1 MDSNKPHWVYV
12 IQNSEG
18 RFYIGISIDPENRL
32 TLHNNGES
40 KWTRQHL
47 PRHLVWTKQC
57 PSLTEARKIEILLK
71 RQKGGQGFYNYNG
84 FQRRSGRSSS
94 GS

>member
-1 MDSNKPHWVYV
+1 MTLNKPHWVYV

-32 TLHNNGES
+32 TQHNNGES

-47 PRHLVWTKQC
+47 PWHLVWTKQC
-57 PSLTEARKIEILLK
+57 PSLTEARKIENLLK
-71 RQKGGQGFYNYNG
+71 RQKGGQGFYNYTG
-84 FQRRSGRSSS
+84 LQRGSGRSSS